1 METPPQQGEV
11 AGSTKRSRFL
21 APILVVVGIVLIAV
35 FIANIVRE
43 RIKDEAVR
51 ANLESITAQ
60 ARIFRAAYGSY
71 SDGEVEDCREGV
83 FSDPT
88 IQAALIAI
96 RLANGRGE
104 EQCLSASD
112 SFFLAVSRPSRG
124 FYRPDS
130 TYWCADANGKVCPLD
145 SLSGTPESCE
155 CP

>member
-1 METPPQQGEV
+1 METTPDTNTPVKEHV
-11 AGSTKRSRFL
+11 RSRFL
-21 APILVVVGIVLIAV
+21 IPILVALGVILVVAFV
-35 FIANIVRE
+35 ANIIRE
-43 RIKDEAVR
+43 RIKDDAVR

-60 ARIFRAAYGSY
+60 ARIFRAAYGTFSKE
-71 SDGEVEDCREGV
+71 EVTDCQEGV

-112 SFFLAVSRPSRG
+112 KFFLAVSRPSRG

-130 TYWCADANGKVCPLD
+130 TYWCADARGKVCPLD
-145 SLSGTPESCE
+145 SLLPIPETCE